1 MREVPFGAALP
12 PSRSR
17 PPSRRKGRPA
27 SCIGLRCIGGASLM
41 GGKGSILGTPLR
53 VVILG
58 AVVLG
63 AVILGAVVLGAMP
76 NWLTLLDVQGSGR
89 CSRPGS
95 LSFLPC

>member
-41 GGKGSILGTPLR
+41 GGKGSILGTPP
-53 VVILG
+53 
-58 AVVLG
+58 G

>member
-27 SCIGLRCIGGASLM
+27 SCIELRCIGGASLM
-41 GGKGSILGTPLR
+41 GGKGSILGTPP
-53 VVILG
+53 
-58 AVVLG
+58 G
-63 AVILGAVVLGAMP
+63 AVILGAVVLGAIMLGAMP
-76 NWLTLLDVQGSGR
+76 NRLTLLDVQGSGR